1 VKKGAAVAK
10 TVAVMVAV
18 AKRGVRGA
26 GPQASIVNPQPSEQ
40 DKTTAKMSNPES
52 NEHAVGHT
60 VFFVSDSTGLTAES
74 YGKSLLAQ
82 FPELEFVTFTL
93 AFVDTQEKAISAGK
107 QINAAH
113 LQSGIQP
120 VVFSTLVD
128 DAEQDILENSNAC
141 VINLFHTFLGPLEKC
156 FKMESAHTQGM
167 FQTIF
172 GEDSYQLRLDA
183 IDYSLSHDDGIR
195 PDQYDEADVILVGV
209 SRCGKTPTSLYL
221 AMNFSLK
228 ACNYPLIAE
237 DLEQDKL
244 PDYLMK
250 YKHKMVGLTIKPVPL
265 SRIRRKRRPD
275 SEYASL
281 SVCQREVRVAER
293 MFDIAGLPVF
303 DTTETSIEEIASHV
317 VRALGI
323 SRERTGFA

>member
-1 VKKGAAVAK
+1 MSSHAL
-10 TVAVMVAV
+10 
-18 AKRGVRGA
+18 
-26 GPQASIVNPQPSEQ
+26 
-40 DKTTAKMSNPES
+40 DKTAD
-52 NEHAVGHT
+52 ART
-60 VFFVSDSTGLTAES
+60 VFFVSDGTGLTAES
-74 YGKSLLAQ
+74 YGMSLLAQ
-82 FPELEFVTFTL
+82 FPDLEFSTLTL
-93 AFVDTQEKAISAGK
+93 AFVDTQEKAVQASR
-107 QINAAH
+107 QIKATH
-113 LQSGIQP
+113 LRTGFQP

-128 DAEQDILENSNAC
+128 DAEQDIIESSDAC

-156 FKMESAHTQGM
+156 FSMESAHTQGISR
-167 FQTIF
+167 TIL
-172 GEDSYQLRLDA
+172 GENSYQTRLDA
-183 IDYSLSHDDGIR
+183 IDYSLAHDDGIR

-237 DLEQDKL
+237 DLERDTL
-244 PDYLMK
+244 PDYLLK
-250 YKHKMVGLTIKPVPL
+250 YQHKMVGLTIKPVLL

-281 SVCQREVRVAER
+281 NVCQREVQVAEK
-293 MFDIAGLPVF
+293 MFDKAGLPIF

-317 VRALGI
+317 VRALGL

>member
-1 VKKGAAVAK
+1 MNSPEHNKDAN
-10 TVAVMVAV
+10 TH
-18 AKRGVRGA
+18 
-26 GPQASIVNPQPSEQ
+26 
-40 DKTTAKMSNPES
+40 TA
-52 NEHAVGHT
+52 
-60 VFFVSDSTGLTAES
+60 FFVSDGTGLTAES

-82 FPELEFVTFTL
+82 FPKLEFNTLTL
-93 AFVDTQEKAISAGK
+93 AFVDTQEKALNASK
-107 QINAAH
+107 QINAAY
-113 LQSGIQP
+113 LRSGIQP

-128 DAEQDILENSNAC
+128 DAEQDIIESSGAC

-156 FKMESAHTQGM
+156 FGRESAHTQGLAR
-167 FQTIF
+167 TVL
-172 GEDSYQLRLDA
+172 GGNYYQKRLDA
-183 IDYSLSHDDGIR
+183 IDYSLSHDDGVR
-195 PDQYDEADVILVGV
+195 PDQYDEADLILVGV

-228 ACNYPLIAE
+228 VCNYPLIDE
-237 DLEQDKL
+237 DLERDTL
-244 PDYLMK
+244 PDSLMK
-250 YKHKMVGLTIKPVPL
+250 YKHKMVALTIKPVPL

-281 SVCQREVRVAER
+281 DVCQREVRVAER
-293 MFDIAGLPVF
+293 MFQKAGLPEF